1 MTSDD
6 DDGRLRFK
14 PRARIIRA
22 IGDQLIS
29 GPEAAVI
36 ELVKNAYDADASRVA
51 IVFTPPLRVGEG
63 RITVTDDG
71 HGMRLSDILDKW
83 MEPATATKVVDRH
96 SLSGRRTMMGSKG
109 IGRFAAAKLGSRMVL
124 RSTSE
129 TDGKRDEF
137 IVGEIDWSQFTG
149 ETYLSD
155 IAIDFLSQP
164 TTDPTGTEL
173 EILGLNEPWSKE
185 RMERLLL
192 ELRRLIS
199 PIEASAAEDEFK
211 IYLDL
216 SACTVENAGFDGR
229 ALVNG
234 ASDAPRGSAPFEVTP
249 FPLVTSCD
257 YEVEGIFDSAGK
269 FTGSMQIR
277 RARRAPTPIDLTLP
291 ILEDEEDC
299 GPVGIKFF
307 IFDREAEALKQN
319 MAQAGL
325 GVMSVVDA
333 RRILD
338 NVAGIAVYR
347 DGFRVRPYGD
357 LETDWLT
364 LDRERIQ
371 DPSLRLGHNQ
381 IAGYVTVEGQGTGN
395 LVERSSREGF
405 EDNGAYRRLQRLL
418 RTLLAQVIE
427 PRRKIFREDAGLSR
441 RRATS
446 FQEVQELAGLKR
458 VRQLISG
465 LPEDEQAAAYKVVDQ
480 ESLALSNRI
489 SILEDRQRV
498 LEEKSSLGNIIGEV
512 LHEGTPPAG
521 YIATTSVR
529 LQRLWHDVV
538 SGGVRA
544 DAARNEFP
552 GKLHLMKE
560 SGERLSALFE
570 LLRPLAGG
578 KRGAPKFFR
587 PIDPI
592 AGARDLYSAQGIPIH
607 IHNGAGVPEVVGYP
621 EDLST
626 AMVNLLGNA
635 IYWLEQSATGDPRV
649 DVRLSWTATEVLI
662 EIEDNGPGVPSE
674 FISRLFDVGFT
685 LKPRGTGL
693 GLNIAREALGRS
705 DAKLG
710 FDPEFGEGARFLIIY
725 DRGSHS

>member
-1 MTSDD
+1 MTSD

-36 ELVKNAYDADASRVA
+36 ELVKNAYDADATRVE

-71 HGMRLSDILDKW
+71 HGMRLTDILDKW
-83 MEPATATKVVDRH
+83 MEPATATKAADRR
-96 SLSGRRTMMGSKG
+96 SLSGRRIMMGSKG
-109 IGRFAAAKLGSRMVL
+109 IGRFAAAKLGIRMVL
-124 RSTSE
+124 RSISE
-129 TDGKRDEF
+129 IDGKRDEF

-149 ETYLSD
+149 DAYLSD

-164 TTDPTGTEL
+164 TNEATGTEI
-173 EILGLNEPWSKE
+173 EIRGLNESWSKD

-199 PIEASAAEDEFK
+199 PIEAAASEDEFK
-211 IYLDL
+211 IFLDL
-216 SACTVENAGFDGR
+216 SACTAHAAGFDGA

-234 ASDAPRGSAPFEVTP
+234 AADAPQGSAPFEVTP

-257 YEVEGIFDSAGK
+257 YEVSGSFNAAGV
-269 FTGSMQIR
+269 FSGEMQVR
-277 RARRAPTPIDLTLP
+277 RAGQAPVPIELLLP
-291 ILEDEEDC
+291 VLEDEEDC
-299 GPVGIKFF
+299 GPVGVKFF

-319 MAQAGL
+319 MIDAGL
-325 GVMSVVDA
+325 GAMSVTDA

-357 LETDWLT
+357 LENDWLT
-364 LDRERIQ
+364 LDRERVQ
-371 DPSLRLGHNQ
+371 DPSMRLGHNQ
-381 IAGYVTVEGQGTGN
+381 IAGYVTVEGQGAGN

-418 RTLLAQVIE
+418 KTLLAQAVE
-427 PRRKIFREDAGLSR
+427 PRRRVFREDSGLTK

-458 VRQLISG
+458 VRQLIGSM
-465 LPEDEQAAAYKVVDQ
+465 PEAEQAAAYRVVDQ
-480 ESLALSNRI
+480 ESQALSQRI
-489 SILEDRQRV
+489 SVLEDRQRV
-498 LEEKSSLGNIIGEV
+498 LEAKSSLGNIIGEV

-529 LQRLWHDVV
+529 LQRMWHDVV
-538 SGGVRA
+538 SGGTRA
-544 DAARNEFP
+544 ETARGEFP

-560 SGERLSALFE
+560 NAERLSALFE
-570 LLRPLAGG
+570 LLRPLSGG
-578 KRGAPKFFR
+578 KRGVPKFFR

-592 AGARDLYSAQGIPIH
+592 SGARDLYSTQGIPIY
-607 IHNGAGVPEVVGYP
+607 IHNGPAVPEVVGYP

-626 AMVNLLGNA
+626 AMVNLIGNA
-635 IYWLEQSATGDPRV
+635 IYWLEQSATADPQV
-649 DVRLSWTATEVLI
+649 DIRLSWTKTEVLI
-662 EIEDNGPGVPSE
+662 EVEDNGPGVPSE
-674 FISRLFDVGFT
+674 FASRMFDVGFT
-685 LKPRGTGL
+685 LKPGGTGL

-705 DAKLG
+705 EAKLG
-710 FDPEFGEGARFLIIY
+710 YDPGYEDGSRFVIIY
-725 DRGSHS
+725 DRGVRAP